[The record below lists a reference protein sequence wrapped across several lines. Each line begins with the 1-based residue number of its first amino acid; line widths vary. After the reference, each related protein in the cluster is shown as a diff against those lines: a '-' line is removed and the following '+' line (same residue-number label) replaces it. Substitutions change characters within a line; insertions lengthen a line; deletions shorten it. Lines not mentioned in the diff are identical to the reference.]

1 MQKQLLIIAFAWPE
15 PNSTAAGNR
24 MLQLIHFFLEQEY
37 KITVASTAVE
47 SEHSL
52 DLDALGA
59 EKASIQLN
67 HSSFDDF
74 VTKLNPKIVLF
85 DRFLTEEQFGWR
97 VAKFAP
103 NAIRLLDTEDLH
115 SLRQTRQVEFKNNRT
130 FTTAAWLQN
139 DTTKREVAS
148 IYRCDVSLIIS
159 SYEMILLAKTL
170 KIDPSLLL
178 YLPFMLPK
186 INRDQVK
193 NWTSFDDRKDFIFI
207 GNGKH
212 APNVDA
218 VVWLKEKIWP
228 KIRNELPKTQL
239 HVYGAYLPQRIK
251 EMQNSEKGFLIK
263 GWVADAKKVMCESKV
278 SFAPLRYGAGIK
290 GKLILAMQTGTPSIT
305 TSIGAEGMHK
315 GLPWSGTVTNN
326 ADEFAKAAIDLYN
339 NKNKWYMAQQSAL
352 TIINSLYRKEKLH
365 DHLNRKINDLQLN
378 LPKHR
383 AQNFM
388 GALLQHQTMQ
398 STKYLSKWIEEK
410 NSKV

>member
-1 MQKQLLIIAFAWPE
+1 MQKQLLIVAFVWPE

-37 KITVASTAVE
+37 KITLASTAVE
-47 SEHSL
+47 SELAL
-52 DLDALGA
+52 DLVALGVK
-59 EKASIQLN
+59 KASIRLN

-74 VTKLNPKIVLF
+74 VAKLNPEIVLF

-97 VAKFAP
+97 VAEFAP
-103 NAIRLLDTEDLH
+103 NAVRILDTEDLH
-115 SLRQTRQVEFKNNRT
+115 SLRQTRQVEFKHNRT
-130 FTTAAWLQN
+130 FTTTAWLQN
-139 DTTKREVAS
+139 ETTKREVAS

-159 SYEMILLAKTL
+159 SYETILLTETL

-178 YLPFMLPK
+178 HLPFMLPK

-193 NWTSFDDRKDFIFI
+193 NWTSFDDRKDFIYI

-218 VVWLKEKIWP
+218 VVWLKEEIWP
-228 KIRNELPKTQL
+228 KIRKELPEAQL
-239 HVYGAYLPQRIK
+239 HIYGAYLPQRV
-251 EMQNSEKGFLIK
+251 EDMQNLENGFLIK
-263 GWVADAKKVMCESKV
+263 GWVANANKAMSLARVNL
-278 SFAPLRYGAGIK
+278 APLRFGAGLK
-290 GKLILAMQTGTPSIT
+290 GKLILAMQTGTPSCT

-315 GLPWSGTVTNN
+315 SLPWSGTITNN

-339 NKNKWYMAQQSAL
+339 NQNKWYMAQQSAI

-365 DHLNRKINDLQLN
+365 DLFNSKINDLQLN

-383 AQNFM
+383 TKNFVGSM
-388 GALLQHQTMQ
+388 LSHRTMQ